1 MFVAQAVPARM
12 VDSTFKPDL
21 KWSTSLTDKIQKSVT
36 DPISDSDKHLHHIN
50 KAYML
55 CNNQQIPTT
64 QAEILTLFFPLPIA
78 RFCPSVT
85 DRATASNRVSTVD
98 FI

>member
-64 QAEILTLFFPLPIA
+64 QAEILTLFFPCLLHA
-78 RFCPSVT
+78 SVRLLQT
-85 DRATASNRVSTVD
+85 EPRHLTECQQ
-98 FI
+98 